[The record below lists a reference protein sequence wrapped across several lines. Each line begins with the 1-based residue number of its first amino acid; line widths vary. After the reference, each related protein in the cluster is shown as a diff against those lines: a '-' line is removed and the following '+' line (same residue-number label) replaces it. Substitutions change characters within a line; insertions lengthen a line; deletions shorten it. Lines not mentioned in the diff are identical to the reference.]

1 MRETKPAHA
10 GYFRIKI
17 RTVKILRM
25 QFLYTIFIFFAK
37 RKKNAHGGLK
47 IEKLVYILR

>member
-25 QFLYTIFIFFAK
+25 QFFYAIFIFFAK
-37 RKKNAHGGLK
+37 RKKMFM
-47 IEKLVYILR
+47 VD